1 MECEDFYR
9 DRIDKLT
16 LIAKLLKRKFE
27 EFNFHVSRQQPSSS
41 ATDVNVHNFVVNV
54 DNSVEWTDTHM
65 KVIKR

>member
-16 LIAKLLKRKFE
+16 LIAKLLKSKFE
-27 EFNFHVSRQQPSSS
+27 EFNFRVSRQQLSSS